1 MITAKTIEEL
11 ESLLEKAK
19 EKAMKLDP
27 EIHVVE
33 IGLYQVAGSKGNFY
47 EVRAGRNAN
56 GELFIACLCR
66 GALEGKAC
74 YHAFV
79 AFCKHVYLK
88 TAELKV
94 DIPNTPYLRKSSE
107 RLPEKVGKYR
117 V

>member
-1 MITAKTIEEL
+1 MIQAKSLEEL

-33 IGLYQVAGSKGNFY
+33 TGLYQVAGSKGNFY
-47 EVRAGRNAN
+47 EVRAGRNTN

-94 DIPNTPYLRKSSE
+94 DIPNTPYLKESSDKKPDKIGSI
-107 RLPEKVGKYR
+107 RI
-117 V
+117 